1 MLSANLGILSVGLS
15 FTAIGAQNTIV
26 LNTPRQSSGIS
37 LGMASLLR
45 IVGSS
50 IGPALAALYL
60 QSYQYK
66 VGNIIG
72 NGQLQQQSFPNA
84 EAYNLIFLTAAI
96 LSLVSISLALL
107 LRLSAPPKCQNQLPE
122 ERGGMNT
129 QITQTIKDE
138 VLKWDG
144 ITVEPNRFGGIEF
157 LVNKKEMGHLH
168 GEKLADLP
176 FQIEARNKLVAYGHA
191 LPHHIYPESG
201 WVSYWIRNPGDI
213 PAVVELFKM
222 QYDRLKSKSAVTY
235 AD

>member
-1 MLSANLGILSVGLS
+1 
-15 FTAIGAQNTIV
+15 V

-50 IGPALAALYL
+50 IGPALAAVYL

-66 VGNIIG
+66 VGNIMV

-107 LRLSAPPKCQNQLPE
+107 LKLRAPPKCQNQLPE
-122 ERGGMNT
+122 ERGGMDT
-129 QITQTIKDE
+129 QITETIKDE
-138 VLKWDG
+138 VLKWPG

-176 FQIEARNKLVAYGHA
+176 FPVETRKELIASGHA
-191 LPHHIYPESG
+191 MPHHIYPESG
-201 WVSYWIRNPGDI
+201 WVSYWIRNSDDI
-213 PAVVELFKM
+213 PAVLQLFEM
-222 QYDRLKSKSAVTY
+222 QYERLR
-235 AD
+235 